1 MSDYNVIGAARSTL
15 QDILNRNIT
24 LHPGPQHNVPIHLQS
39 PQEMRDSGLSGVSV
53 WLYKVSRMSEML
65 NEPPMR
71 ISPSQMA
78 RAPLPLQLYYLV
90 TPLMEDPVARH
101 TVLGRVLQVFNDSAI
116 LRGTDLRG
124 VLAGTSE
131 QLRVNLEAL
140 TIEELSLIWEAL
152 AEPYQLSITYLVQT
166 VKIDSDLEPFRSST
180 VLERD
185 SSYNL
190 VLSES

>member
-1 MSDYNVIGAARSTL
+1 MSDYNVIGAASSTI
-15 QDILNRNIT
+15 QDLLNRNIT
-24 LHPGPQHNVPIHLQS
+24 LPLGPLHNVTIHLQS
-39 PQEMRDSGLSGVSV
+39 PPEVKELGLTGVSV

-65 NEPPMR
+65 NMPPER
-71 ISPSQMA
+71 ISSTQLN
-78 RAPLPLQLYYLV
+78 RTPLPLQLYYLV
-90 TPLMEDPVARH
+90 TPLMDDPLARH
-101 TVLGRVLQVFNDSAI
+101 TVLGRILQVFNDFSI

-152 AEPYQLSITYLVQT
+152 AEPYQLSITYLVQV
-166 VKIDSDLEPFRSST
+166 VKIDSDRESLRYSP

-185 SSYNL
+185 ATASL
-190 VLSES
+190 ILSEP

>member
-1 MSDYNVIGAARSTL
+1 MSDYNVIGAASSTI
-15 QDILNRNIT
+15 QDLLNRNIT
-24 LHPGPQHNVPIHLQS
+24 LPLGPLHNVAIHLQS
-39 PQEMRDSGLSGVSV
+39 PPEVKELGLSGVSV

-65 NEPPMR
+65 NLPPER
-71 ISPSQMA
+71 VSSTQLN
-78 RAPLPLQLYYLV
+78 RTPLPLQLYYLV
-90 TPLMEDPVARH
+90 TPLMDDPIARH
-101 TVLGRVLQVFNDSAI
+101 TVLGRILQVFNDFSI

-152 AEPYQLSITYLVQT
+152 AEPYQLSITYLVQV
-166 VKIDSDLEPFRSST
+166 VKIDSDRESLRYSP

-185 SSYNL
+185 ATANL
-190 VLSES
+190 ILSEP

>member
-1 MSDYNVIGAARSTL
+1 MSDYNVIGAASSTL
-15 QDILNRNIT
+15 QDLLNRNIT
-24 LHPGPQHNVPIHLQS
+24 LPPGPLHNVPIHLQS

-65 NEPPMR
+65 NEPLAR
-71 ISPSQMA
+71 ISFNQVA
-78 RAPLPLQLYYLV
+78 RVPLPLQLYYLV

-101 TVLGRVLQVFNDSAI
+101 TVLGRVLQVMNDFAI

-152 AEPYQLSITYLVQT
+152 AEPYQLSITYLVQV
-166 VKIDSDLEPFRSST
+166 VKIDSDLEPLRSSP

-185 SSYNL
+185 SAYDII
-190 VLSES
+190 LSES

>member
-1 MSDYNVIGAARSTL
+1 MSDYNVIGAASSTI
-15 QDILNRNIT
+15 QDLLNRNIT
-24 LHPGPQHNVPIHLQS
+24 LPLGPLHNVAIHLQS
-39 PQEMRDSGLSGVSV
+39 PPEVKELGLTGVSV

-65 NEPPMR
+65 NMPPER
-71 ISPSQMA
+71 ISSTQLN
-78 RAPLPLQLYYLV
+78 RTPLPLQLYYLV
-90 TPLMEDPVARH
+90 TPLMDDPIARH
-101 TVLGRVLQVFNDSAI
+101 TVLGRILQVFNDFSI

-152 AEPYQLSITYLVQT
+152 AEPYQLSITYLVQV
-166 VKIDSDLEPFRSST
+166 VKIDSDRESLRYSP

-185 SSYNL
+185 ATASL
-190 VLSES
+190 ILSEP